1 MKTRNAQWEK
11 MIVLVLSI
19 FIWHT
24 GRAEF
29 SADLSDAT
37 EPLIDGVPEVAVVRL
52 RGLLN
57 RNLSEAEWRATG
69 EKLAEALLA
78 TKQPAE
84 ALQLLD
90 DARLREISSS
100 KFWRAQALVSLH
112 RPSEA
117 LPIYEQIATDEKS
130 PFRTNATFGAAEML
144 RALNRPD
151 EALQKFAIL
160 FRDPV
165 WSVQARLRSAELF
178 QIGRAHV

>member
-1 MKTRNAQWEK
+1 MKTPNAQSGK
-11 MIVLVLSI
+11 IIFLALSI

-29 SADLSDAT
+29 STDLSDAT
-37 EPLIDGVPEVAVVRL
+37 EPLTDGVPEVAVVRL

-90 DARLREISSS
+90 DARLREVSSS

-112 RPSEA
+112 RPQERCRSTSRSR
-117 LPIYEQIATDEKS
+117 PMKS
-130 PFRTNATFGAAEML
+130 RH
-144 RALNRPD
+144 
-151 EALQKFAIL
+151 FAQTQCSAP
-160 FRDPV
+160 RKCC
-165 WSVQARLRSAELF
+165 AR
-178 QIGRAHV
+178 